1 MKRIIIIVFTLLIV
15 FSCKTVFA
23 GQFKFPGKKV
33 KTNKI
38 IYIDMNSDGVK
49 DSIRLVK
56 NKKGY
61 PYSKYSVYV
70 NNLRIWREDAAGT
83 TVRVV
88 TISKSKRLLF
98 IFGSVYGGQAKN
110 NGFYKITKNGY
121 KRLFNTTKFS
131 RFTFKYKVKS
141 KNRISLLSQNKI
153 DFGIGN
159 FVYWNDFK
167 VKKNKFKPISK

>member
-33 KTNKI
+33 KTNKTV
-38 IYIDMNSDGVK
+38 YIDMNSDGVK

-70 NNLRIWREDAAGT
+70 NIQYGIRKIYGNYTSLCVDLGCNFRAR
-83 TVRVV
+83 
-88 TISKSKRLLF
+88 KRTPDVIQQKKTLL
-98 IFGSVYGGQAKN
+98 Y
-110 NGFYKITKNGY
+110 
-121 KRLFNTTKFS
+121 
-131 RFTFKYKVKS
+131 
-141 KNRISLLSQNKI
+141 
-153 DFGIGN
+153 
-159 FVYWNDFK
+159 
-167 VKKNKFKPISK
+167 